1 MSFISFLNLWI
12 QHNNKN
18 VISQFTIE
26 NKITDADNEYFMS
39 FNSTLNSIFQEI
51 VSNHNPKLYIV
62 VTGDNDTVIDACYL
76 NLKLMQHSKDF
87 QKLID
92 VSYLELFEN
101 DYKRS
106 RCKGIEYN
114 SNRYMNST
122 Y

>member
-76 NLKLMQHSKDF
+76 NLKLM
-87 QKLID
+87 
-92 VSYLELFEN
+92 
-101 DYKRS
+101 
-106 RCKGIEYN
+106 
-114 SNRYMNST
+114 
-122 Y
+122 